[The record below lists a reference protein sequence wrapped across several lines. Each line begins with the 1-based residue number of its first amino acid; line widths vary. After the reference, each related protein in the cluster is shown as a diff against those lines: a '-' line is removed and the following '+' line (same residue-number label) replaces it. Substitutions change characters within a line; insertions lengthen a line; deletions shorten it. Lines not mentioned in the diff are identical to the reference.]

1 MADYKK
7 MYAVLFNAITDAL
20 DALQAQNPV
29 LAAVLLVQAQQ
40 HTETLY
46 IESSDDE

>member
-20 DALQAQNPV
+20 DALQEQNPV
-29 LAAVLLVQAQQ
+29 LAAGDIGGSARKTMLLKQRHRWVL
-40 HTETLY
+40 
-46 IESSDDE
+46 